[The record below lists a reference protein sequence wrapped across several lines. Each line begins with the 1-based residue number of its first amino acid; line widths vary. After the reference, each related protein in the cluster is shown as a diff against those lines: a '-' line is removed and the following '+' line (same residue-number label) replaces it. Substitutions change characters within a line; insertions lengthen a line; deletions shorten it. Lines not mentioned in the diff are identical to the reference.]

1 MCDGANVREPMRQN
15 ITSVPPRPLGAA
27 SLLSLATLVPLG
39 LADAASR
46 QEIAHRS
53 LQPPWVVDLRLDG
66 MPHEAMFGTAQDVD
80 YYRLEVAELSEA
92 AIYAASELDTSGTLF
107 DSTGEEIASEEYGGE
122 GRNFRI
128 VALLRAGAYYLRVR
142 QNATAYDRIGAGK
155 YTLHAESER
164 LLPDRLPLDGSPRE
178 GVIDPAEHAEY
189 FRIEVAELTQA
200 LIYSSGGLDTVGAVL
215 DSQGRV
221 IVSDDDSGDAQ
232 NFHVSPLLWPGEYFL
247 RVTPWTSSTGQR
259 DSGSYNLHAEGTPA
273 SVARLP
279 LDGSTKEGVIEP
291 GEQADYFRIEVTEL
305 TNAVLY
311 TSGPSNTI
319 GTLLDAE
326 GREIMSAGDSWG
338 NFRMT
343 AVLRPGEYY
352 VRVAQWRFGGG
363 PAHVAAPAARQPE
376 DGSYI
381 LHAEGSPLT
390 PTPLELNG
398 AAMEGSIDSAE
409 DSDYFRIAVSELTE
423 VAIHSSGGLDT
434 VGALLDSDGRE
445 IVSDDDGGSGG
456 NFHIT
461 TLLWPD
467 EYFVRVTPWV
477 KFSGQFDVGSYGLH
491 LEGAPATPTQLSL
504 NGPPQGGV
512 IETADDEDYYRFA
525 LTEPTAVVLYTSGN
539 LDTAGVLMGTNGD
552 EVAFNDDGGDQF
564 INFRIVVILLRP
576 AEYLLRVFS
585 SSGAAGSYTM
595 HAEGVSENL
604 VGQPSQP

>member
-1 MCDGANVREPMRQN
+1 MCEGATVREPMRQD
-15 ITSVPPRPLGAA
+15 TVSLPSRPVGAA
-27 SLLSLATLVPLG
+27 GLLSLATLFPLG

-46 QEIAHRS
+46 QEIAHHS
-53 LQPPWVVDLRLDG
+53 LQPPWVVDLTPDG
-66 MPHEAMFGTAQDVD
+66 MPHEAVFGTGQDVD
-80 YYRLEVAELSEA
+80 YYRLTVTELSEA
-92 AIYAASELDTSGTLF
+92 AIYATSELDTAGTLF
-107 DSTGEEIASEEYGGE
+107 DSMGDEIASEEYGGE

-128 VALLRAGAYYLRVR
+128 VALLRAGDYYLRIR
-142 QNATAYDRIGAGK
+142 QNSTAYDEVGAGK
-155 YTLHAESER
+155 YTLYAETEP
-164 LLPDRLPLDGSPRE
+164 LLPDRLPLDGSSKE

-215 DSQGRV
+215 DSLGRE
-221 IVSDDDSGDAQ
+221 IVSDDDSGDGQ

-247 RVTPWTSSTGQR
+247 RVSPWTSSSGHRET
-259 DSGSYNLHAEGTPA
+259 GSYNLHAEGSPA

-279 LDGSTKEGVIEP
+279 LDGSSKEGVIEP
-291 GEQADYFRIEVTEL
+291 GEQADYFRIDVTEL
-305 TNAVLY
+305 TTAVLY
-311 TSGPSNTI
+311 TSGPSHTI

-338 NFRMT
+338 NFRMA

-352 VRVAQWRFGGG
+352 VRVAQWQFGRG
-363 PAHVAAPAARQPE
+363 PVAPAEAARQPE

-381 LHAEGSPLT
+381 LHAEGAPLI
-390 PTPLELNG
+390 PTALELNG
-398 AAMEGSIDSAE
+398 APREGSIDSAE
-409 DSDYFRIAVSELTE
+409 DSDYFRIIVTELTE

-456 NFHIT
+456 NFHIA

-491 LEGAPATPTQLSL
+491 VEGAPATPTQLSL

-525 LTEPTAVVLYTSGN
+525 LTEPTAVVLYTTGN
-539 LDTAGVLMGTNGD
+539 LDTAGVLMGTNGE

-564 INFRIVVILLRP
+564 INFRIVVILMRP

-595 HAEGVSENL
+595 HAQGVAEDS
-604 VGQPSQP
+604 VGQP